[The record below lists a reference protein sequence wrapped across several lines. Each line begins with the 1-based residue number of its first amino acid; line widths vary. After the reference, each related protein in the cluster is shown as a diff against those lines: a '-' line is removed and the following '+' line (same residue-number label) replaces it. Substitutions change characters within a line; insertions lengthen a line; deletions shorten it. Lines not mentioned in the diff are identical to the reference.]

1 MSIETLC
8 RGAFVLACA
17 ILVSGCSSPAS
28 PWSSPN
34 PGPVTAPSSSRTS
47 LECRVTNC
55 LYDGKYEPNERSYAE
70 DEAKRLNRAELDRL
84 RRAMGN

>member
-1 MSIETLC
+1 M
-8 RGAFVLACA
+8 
-17 ILVSGCSSPAS
+17 
-28 PWSSPN
+28 
-34 PGPVTAPSSSRTS
+34 APSSSRTS